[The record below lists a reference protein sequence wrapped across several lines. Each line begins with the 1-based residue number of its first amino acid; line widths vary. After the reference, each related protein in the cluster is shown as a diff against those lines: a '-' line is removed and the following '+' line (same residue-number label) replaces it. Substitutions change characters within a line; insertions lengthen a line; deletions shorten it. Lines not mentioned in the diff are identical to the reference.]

1 MSRVAAGLAFRMA
14 SGVAL
19 CWCLTGAVA
28 VAGPPDPANSECP
41 GPCIRVVGHD
51 GVVGDPVGEY
61 CVTIRD
67 FNNVPVVNDLVR
79 VEFAGCG
86 VQLCADQLDAAV
98 SVDCVAQTLSRR
110 TDALGRA
117 CFRVIGNR
125 QPGID
130 CTPGPPFP
138 CVEVFSGGLGF
149 ICNLY
154 APTYDLVNEAGVG
167 LSGSDLSEFLHLFL
181 DCGVY
186 LTALDYNCNST
197 SDGDDLAQ
205 WLGVFFGGRSA
216 QGCPPAA
223 KCP

>member
-1 MSRVAAGLAFRMA
+1 MSRVVAGLAIRIA
-14 SGVAL
+14 GGVAL

-28 VAGPPDPANSECP
+28 VAGPPDPANSTCP

-51 GVVGDPVGEY
+51 GIVGDPVGEY

-79 VEFAGCG
+79 VDFSACG
-86 VQLCADQLDAAV
+86 VQLCTDQLDPAV
-98 SVDCVAQTLSRR
+98 TVDCVAQTLSKR
-110 TDALGRA
+110 TDAAGRA

-125 QPGID
+125 QPGIG
-130 CTPGPPFP
+130 CTAVPFP
-138 CVEVFSGGLGF
+138 FAEVFSEGFGF
-149 ICNLY
+149 ICALY
-154 APTYDLVNEAGVG
+154 TPTYDLVNEAGVG
-167 LSGSDLSEFLHLFL
+167 LSGGDLSEFLHLFL

-186 LTALDYNCNST
+186 LTAIDYNCNS
-197 SDGDDLAQ
+197 SQDGDDLAQ

-216 QGCPPAA
+216 QGCSSAA